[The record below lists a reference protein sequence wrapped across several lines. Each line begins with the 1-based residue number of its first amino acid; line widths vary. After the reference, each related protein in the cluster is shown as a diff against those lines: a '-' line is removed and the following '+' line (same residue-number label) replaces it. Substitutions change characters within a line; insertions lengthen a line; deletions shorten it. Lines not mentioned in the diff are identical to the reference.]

1 MSTQLILYPQN
12 YDGFNDISLPVF
24 NEYIVNG
31 INFFGFVAPPAGV
44 PLHSTTAG
52 YPSEDA
58 IINAPPL
65 IVNTWYR
72 YVTSG
77 GPWGTV
83 APPIATSPNLL
94 LFFNGI
100 TNGHTGIYQK
110 MSSLTVGLDYD
121 ITITISLPAASGIVA
136 LEIWTGTT
144 LQSNF
149 LFGSNVSQITAT
161 FTANSPNDIFLLDYE
176 GTAAIL
182 YIADIS
188 ITESSQNPSG
198 VFTELQDG
206 QVICDLYQEED
217 IPLTLSVD
225 DFKNVAEKVQSY
237 SKDFNLPA
245 TKRNNKIFDSIFD
258 VIRTDTGFNFNPY
271 VKTKSVLKQDGY
283 ILFEGYLRLT
293 DIKDDNGEISYD
305 VNLYSEV
312 VALADILKDKT
323 FANLDFSELEH
334 DYDKAN
340 IKASWVNTTGITL
353 TTPLTST
360 NSYAYSSIVGNLTN
374 TNVLK
379 YPFVDWT
386 GNIRLANNP
395 GAPPASGPYDNMPE
409 LTSLEQAFRPFIK
422 VHYIINKIFA
432 DTPFTYSSEFF
443 DALPFDRY
451 FMDFNWGSNEFGTE
465 VTYGQY
471 GGNNTSPNFLSTTSF
486 AALPLDY
493 ITFDSAMGWDSA
505 NSRFVATYDSQPY
518 LMEIPHFGPHFY
530 STQTLDTRW
539 AQYNA
544 GGVLINTYN
553 VASQSVPIGLL
564 SPALTTPLTTMILD
578 AGDYIQFEWKTN
590 TAGQGLLGQ
599 GQLLAILGTTNDLV
613 MTSNTVLQ
621 TLRGELGQWDFLK
634 GIMTMF
640 NLITMPDPDNPNN
653 ILIETYSNVFI
664 NNTNCSTTTGGVTL
678 ACRSIQHDW
687 TDKVDVSEMQLT
699 PLSDLNKHTIFKYA
713 EDEDD
718 YAFNVYKKATSGFL
732 YGSKEYDASGFT
744 ILEGTDEIVAEPFA
758 ATIPKPLYSQFS
770 DFIVPVIYSMNDDGT
785 TEAFDN
791 LPRIAHINA
800 LTTTLLS
807 GGATYYIPAQNGL
820 SSENQ
825 ANYLEC
831 SHLSTIPP
839 ISGITT
845 DLNFGECDYVNPL
858 GPTVVDNLF
867 NTYWL
872 PYYNELYNANT
883 RTMTMKV
890 NLSPADINTFKM
902 SDKVMIKNRVFRV
915 NRIDYKP
922 NDLATVE
929 FILIP

>member
-31 INFFGFVAPPAGV
+31 INFLGLVST

-52 YPSEDA
+52 YPSQDA
-58 IINAPPL
+58 IINAPPS

-72 YVTSG
+72 YVTIG
-77 GPWGTV
+77 GPWGGV
-83 APPIATSPNLL
+83 APPLAVGTDLL

-100 TNGHTGIYQK
+100 TNGHTGVYQQ

-121 ITITISLPAASGIVA
+121 ITINITTPAASGIVA

-182 YIADIS
+182 YISDIS

-198 VFTELQDG
+198 TFTELQDG

-225 DFKNVAEKVQSY
+225 EFKNVAEKVQSY

-245 TKRNNKIFDSIFD
+245 TKRNNKIFDSIFE
-258 VIRTDTGFNFNPY
+258 ITRTDMGGLNFNPY

-283 ILFEGYLRLT
+283 ILFNGYLRLI

-312 VALADILKDKT
+312 VALADTLKDKT
-323 FANLDFSELEH
+323 FADLDFSELNH
-334 DYDKAN
+334 DYDKSN
-340 IKASWVNTTGITL
+340 IQNSWVNGTGITL
-353 TTPLTST
+353 ITPLVST
-360 NSYAYSSIVGNLTN
+360 NSYAYSSAVGNLTN

-386 GNIRLANNP
+386 GNILLANGSTGS
-395 GAPPASGPYDNMPE
+395 GATDGFPE

-422 VHYIINKIFA
+422 LTYIINKIFA
-432 DTPFTYSSEFF
+432 DTQFTWTSAFF
-443 DALPFDRY
+443 DANLFDRL
-451 FMDFNWGSNEFGTE
+451 FMDFNWGEGNAPVVFNSSGLLTKAVDFSIPATYTTLAFDEMNYPLVGGTALNADFGYSAGVFTAQEDSQVYTFTYNMEFKRGFSLDTLSVE
-465 VTYGQY
+465 WVVNGVAVNPATTT
-471 GGNNTSPNFLSTTSF
+471 NTSFFYTGSFTTPPLSAGDTVLCQAKSPAGLYDLEGVLSAFSTTPS
-486 AALPLDY
+486 L
-493 ITFDSAMGWDSA
+493 ITITTS
-505 NSRFVATYDSQPY
+505 VSQTTS
-518 LMEIPHFGPHFY
+518 E
-530 STQTLDTRW
+530 TL
-539 AQYNA
+539 
-544 GGVLINTYN
+544 L
-553 VASQSVPIGLL
+553 
-564 SPALTTPLTTMILD
+564 
-578 AGDYIQFEWKTN
+578 E
-590 TAGQGLLGQ
+590 
-599 GQLLAILGTTNDLV
+599 
-613 MTSNTVLQ
+613 

-634 GIMTMF
+634 GLMTMF
-640 NLITMPDPDNPNN
+640 NLVTMPDPDNPNN
-653 ILIETYSNVFI
+653 ILIEPYSDVFI
-664 NNTNCSTTTGGVTL
+664 TNTAGTNL
-678 ACRSIQHDW
+678 AARSIQHDW

-699 PLSDLNKHTIFKYA
+699 PLTDLNKHTIFKYE

-718 YAFNVYKKATSGFL
+718 YAFNIYKNSTSGFL
-732 YGSKEYDASGFT
+732 YGSKEFDASGFT

-758 ATIPKPLYSQFS
+758 ATIPKPIAPQFPT
-770 DFIVPVIYSMNDDGT
+770 FIIPVIYSMNDDGT
-785 TEAFDN
+785 TEGFDN
-791 LPRIAHINA
+791 LPRIVHINSVV
-800 LTTTLLS
+800 TGVS
-807 GGATYYIPAQNGL
+807 FYVPPQNGG
-820 SSENQ
+820 SSENI
-825 ANYLEC
+825 LEFLQS
-831 SHLSTIPP
+831 SHLSSIPV
-839 ISGITT
+839 ISGTTT
-845 DLNFGECDYVNPL
+845 DLNFGECQYINPL
-858 GPTVVDNLF
+858 GPTVTDNLF

-890 NLSPADINTFKM
+890 NLTPTDINTFKFN
-902 SDKVMIKNRVFRV
+902 DKVMIKNRVFRV
-915 NRIDYKP
+915 NKIDYKP